1 MKLYVY
7 CLAEGVD
14 VLEQPTLGI
23 SGAPVRVLKS
33 ENLSVLVS
41 ELNEDSV
48 PVTRDNAL
56 AHAAVVRS
64 VLDHATPL
72 PFRFGTIVTE
82 DQLRSYLSTHKSSL
96 EKKVDSLRGC
106 VEMSVKIIWENS
118 DEKQV
123 EAQDRTEATA
133 EGVGTSF
140 LAEKRRQIIGDEHR
154 AAKATEIST
163 WLHENLGGLIRE
175 EQVTIRPTERLVLAA
190 AHLIDRDKITQ
201 YREKAAE
208 TCQNRPELHFLLSG
222 PWPPY
227 SFANIELEFLTQF
240 GVT

>member
-7 CLAEGVD
+7 CLVEGVD

-23 SGAPVRVLKS
+23 SSAPVRILKS
-33 ENLSVLVS
+33 ENFSVLVS
-41 ELNEDSV
+41 DLNEDSV

-56 AHAAVVRS
+56 AHASVVRS
-64 VLDHATPL
+64 VLDRATPL

-82 DQLRSYLSTHKSSL
+82 QQLQSYLSTHKPAL
-96 EKKVDSLRGC
+96 DEKLDSLRGC

-118 DEKQV
+118 EEEQTETRDKTQAS
-123 EAQDRTEATA
+123 AQ
-133 EGVGTSF
+133 GVGTSF
-140 LAEKRRQIIGDEHR
+140 LAEKRRQIIGDEQR
-154 AAKATEIST
+154 AEEATAIST

-190 AHLIDRDKITQ
+190 AHLIEREKITQ
-201 YREKAAE
+201 YRKKAAE

-227 SFANIELEFLTQF
+227 SFANIELEFKTQF
-240 GVT
+240 GVI